1 MHNRWLTTKRMVSED
16 YRGIAIHAA
25 EGVHE
30 EAFALVQKHV
40 VIGSAVVDVGAGAG
54 AFSARLLDAGYVVTA
69 LDVDT
74 GKWALE
80 SVPLRH
86 LDVNRGISA
95 SLGETFDAACVLEVI
110 EHIENP
116 WQLLRELRSVVR
128 PGGWL
133 IVSTPNVTSFLSRV
147 MFLVRGRFQGF
158 DTPNLEYGHINPMT
172 PFEIQYVARQ
182 TGWILRSIEPS
193 GYLPV
198 IDLSVRSLRALALNV
213 LRVPVYAIARG
224 EKRGWCI
231 LVALQNP
238 A

>member
-1 MHNRWLTTKRMVSED
+1 MRE
-16 YRGIAIHAA
+16 YRGVTIHAA
-25 EGVHE
+25 DGVHE
-30 EAFALVQKHV
+30 TAFARLRSHAS
-40 VIGSAVVDVGAGAG
+40 IGSTVVDVGAGAG
-54 AFSARLLDAGYVVTA
+54 AFSARLVDAGYAVTA

-74 GKWALE
+74 GKWALD

-86 LDVNRGISA
+86 LDVNLGIGA
-95 SLGETFDAACVLEVI
+95 SLGQTFDVACALEVI

-116 WQLLRELRSVVR
+116 WQFLRDLRSVVR

-133 IVSTPNVTSFLSRV
+133 IVSTPNVTSFLSRA
-147 MFLVRGRFQGF
+147 MFLVGGRFQGF
-158 DTPNLEYGHINPMT
+158 GVADLEYGHINPMT
-172 PFEIQYVARQ
+172 SFEIQNVAHE
-182 TGWILRSIEPS
+182 TGWIVRSVEPA

-213 LRVPVYAIARG
+213 LRVGAYAIARG